1 MSGEHGDGLARSL
14 WNRKLFGPEV
24 YAAFEAIKR
33 AFDPTDRM
41 NPGKVVASN
50 DVADHLRLS
59 PEYHAIEP
67 EETVLDFSAQ
77 GGFARA
83 TEMCS
88 GVGACRKTGG
98 GTMCPSYMVTRDE
111 EHTTRGRANA
121 LRLVMSGDLPGG
133 DRSTTRPCTRPSTS
147 ASSARRARPSARR
160 TSTWP
165 SSRPRCSTSRTG
177 ARRSRSARS

>member
-14 WNRKLFGPEV
+14 WNAKLFGPEV
-24 YAAFEAIKR
+24 YAAFEAVKR
-33 AFDPTDRM
+33 AFDPENRM
-41 NPGKVVASN
+41 NPGKVVA
-50 DVADHLRLS
+50 DADPGDNLRIG
-59 PEYHAIEP
+59 PDYHPHEP
-67 EETVLDFSAQ
+67 EPTVLDFSSQ

-83 TEMCS
+83 VEMCS

-121 LRLVMSGDLPGG
+121 LRLVMSGALARATAWP
-133 DRSTTRPCTRPSTS
+133 TRPSTRRSTS
-147 ASSARRARPSARR
+147 ASSARRARPSAPR

-165 SSRPRCSTSRTG
+165 SSRPRSSTSTTRAG
-177 ARRSRSARS
+177 PCRSARS